1 MRFDI
6 LDLLYIK
13 MLSVQF
19 TISFLQII
27 SRNISLELSSICC
40 GCVDITPTRRAH
52 FIFFQ
57 EKSISQ
63 VIIYNEHK

>member
-27 SRNISLELSSICC
+27 SRNISLELSC
-40 GCVDITPTRRAH
+40 GCVNITPARRAH